1 MLLFE
6 PVCLLS
12 AKHNQ
17 VMIYVHLNLIP
28 LAQEIST
35 VPISANFL
43 DIDTLMHDMHKN
55 FYM

>member
-1 MLLFE
+1 MFFLE

-17 VMIYVHLNLIP
+17 VMTYVHLNLIP

-35 VPISANFL
+35 VLISAKLL